1 MELDDII
8 EMLANTDKPFML
20 AISKTAYRMD
30 GGPGEHTL
38 ETRGTEV
45 LNIFGDKDEAVAKL
59 FDLCELY
66 GWQI

>member
-1 MELDDII
+1 MELEGII
-8 EMLANTDKPFML
+8 EALVNTDKPFLL
-20 AISKTAYRMD
+20 AISKTAYRIA

-38 ETRGTEV
+38 ATGRTEV